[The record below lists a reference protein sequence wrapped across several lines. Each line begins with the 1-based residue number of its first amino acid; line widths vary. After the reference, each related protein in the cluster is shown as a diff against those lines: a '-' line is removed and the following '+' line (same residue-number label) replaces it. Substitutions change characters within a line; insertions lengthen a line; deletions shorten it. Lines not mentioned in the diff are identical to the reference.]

1 MRETTVRI
9 LPLPIVC
16 ACVLLPGGL
25 VAPRVAAATHPAVG
39 FRNDAPGVPAI
50 TPTRTVSAQA
60 VTTAYVTATTPY
72 TDQAAYTV
80 DDVQHFLTTH
90 RLFATTD
97 GATPVIATILF
108 IPSRVASAYMNGET
122 VGRPD
127 NVVVCYVELHGS
139 LSTGSQHRHAV
150 LRRVHG
156 KTVLVPQ
163 NYPPA
168 HVGVLVFDAQ
178 TGNLLI
184 RGFNG

>member
-9 LPLPIVC
+9 PPIVC
-16 ACVLLPGGL
+16 ACALLLGAL

-39 FRNDAPGVPAI
+39 LRDGAPGVPAI

-72 TDQAAYTV
+72 TDQSAYTV
-80 DDVQHFLTTH
+80 DDVRRFLATH
-90 RLFATTD
+90 RLFATND
-97 GATPVIATILF
+97 GSTPSIATILF
-108 IPSRVASAYMNGET
+108 FIPAHVASAYMNGET

-168 HVGVLVFDAQ
+168 HVGVRVFDAR